1 MSSSVLSKAA
11 HADELYDEL
20 QAVRAEFED
29 GLKAVREK
37 RDADQRAAVESFM
50 LKMVAPSETE

>member
-1 MSSSVLSKAA
+1 MSSSVLSRAT

-37 RDADQRAAVESFM
+37 RDADQRAAIEYFM
-50 LKMVAPSETE
+50 LKMVAPSEPE